1 MIQAT
6 LRYYPQQR
14 NANGTR
20 GVWRVIGCRE
30 VNMVPHKRMYTSTMG
45 VRLQERDHR
54 VLRLVCARM
63 YKKGSRVDPRK
74 MLGLKTYGM
83 LPRASEQT
91 VKFRRYETLGKF
103 I

>member
-30 VNMVPHKRMYTSTMG
+30 INMVPHKRIYTVYAYTY
-45 VRLQERDHR
+45 R
-54 VLRLVCARM
+54 VLRLVCDRM

-74 MLGLKTYGM
+74 MMGLKTHGM
-83 LPRASEQT
+83 LPRASERP

-103 I
+103 V